1 MLYLQARELEI
12 ALTALTG
19 KSMEE
24 QIVYRL
30 EGLKQLHSNLDEEI
44 DLLCGHHVIDQLKIQ
59 RLKREKLRL
68 KDEIIKLESLLHP
81 DLTA

>member
-1 MLYLQARELEI
+1 
-12 ALTALTG
+12 
-19 KSMEE
+19 MEE

-30 EGLKQLHSNLDEEI
+30 ENLKALHSNLDDEI
-44 DLLCGHHVIDQLKIQ
+44 DTLSGSQATDQLRIQ